1 MVFAW
6 DVSLLAPQSCQA
18 LVHSNGAEE
27 EGAEVGLNPRRWGI
41 GNGSLVIVCAAFFL
55 LGFLT
60 FVPSTS
66 VFGAGRVLELN
77 QVAQAIKDGQVTAI
91 VITGDSLELTMSDG
105 STATARKETGV
116 SLTET
121 LIDYGV
127 TSAQME
133 RVNLT
138 ARPDSGS
145 GILSALVWLLPVLFI
160 GGLFLLLMRSSS
172 SPAGGPQD
180 QATSFAKSRAK
191 KIGPQQPNVTFDD
204 VAGVDEA
211 KQELAEVVEFLKFP
225 FKFDAVGARIPKG
238 VLMVGPPGTG
248 KTLLARAVAG
258 EAGVPFFSISGSEF
272 VEMFV
277 GVGASRVRDLFAQ
290 AKQNSPCI
298 VFIDEI
304 DAVGRRRGSGFGGG
318 NDEREQTLNQI
329 LVEMD
334 GFDQHDNIIVIAATN
349 RPDILDQA
357 LLRPGRFDRRVTL
370 ELPDRNGR
378 LQILQVHAKSKPLD
392 ANVEME
398 RVARSTP
405 GFSGADLEN
414 VMNEAAI
421 LAARRNKQKISMAEL
436 EESIDRVIAG
446 PERKSR
452 VIGRR
457 EKRITAYHEAGH
469 ALVAWVLP
477 DLDPIHKI
485 SIVSRGES
493 GGHTRLVPVE
503 DRNLWTQD
511 QLSSTL
517 AFGMGGLVAEELV
530 FGETTTGP
538 GSDLQKATEMARK
551 MVTEFGMSKEIGPIV
566 LGTDG
571 QSYLGRDVL
580 DRPAHGDDLANR
592 IDSETMRLIREAKD
606 RAEEILREHK
616 DSLDKLAEEL
626 IEQETVQGDQLKGIL
641 GPVPA
646 KS

>member
-1 MVFAW
+1 MGWIYGLWDTVAANISRAFGVFSLLCILVFAGQTMA
-6 DVSLLAPQSCQA
+6 LAD
-18 LVHSNGAEE
+18 G
-27 EGAEVGLNPRRWGI
+27 
-41 GNGSLVIVCAAFFL
+41 VID
-55 LGFLT
+55 
-60 FVPSTS
+60 
-66 VFGAGRVLELN
+66 LN
-77 QVAQAIKDGQVTAI
+77 QVAQDVKDGKVSSI
-91 VITGDSLELTMSDG
+91 VINGDSLTLTMKDG
-105 STATARKETGV
+105 STFTSQNEAGT
-116 SLTET
+116 SLTKT
-121 LIDYGV
+121 LSDYGV
-127 TSAQME
+127 TPDQIAQVTLT
-133 RVNLT
+133 VNPNT
-138 ARPDSGS
+138 DSGIF
-145 GILSALVWLLPVLFI
+145 GTLIWVLP
-160 GGLFLLLMRSSS
+160 LLLLAGLVLLIVRPSSS
-172 SPAGGPQD
+172 AVEGGPQD
-180 QATSFAKSRAK
+180 QVTSFAKSRAK
-191 KIGPQQPNVTFDD
+191 KISPQQPNVTFDD

-211 KQELAEVVEFLKFP
+211 KQELVEVVEFLKQP

-290 AKQNSPCI
+290 AKQNAPCI
-298 VFIDEI
+298 VFVDEI
-304 DAVGRRRGSGFGGG
+304 DAVGRSRGVGFGGG

-378 LQILQVHAKSKPLD
+378 FQVLKVHSRSKPLD
-392 ANVEME
+392 PSVDLE
-398 RVARSTP
+398 RVAKSTP

-421 LAARRNKQKISMAEL
+421 LAARRNKQQISMAEL
-436 EESIDRVIAG
+436 EESVDRVIAG

-452 VIGRR
+452 VIGQR
-457 EKRITAYHEAGH
+457 EKKITAYHESGH
-469 ALVAWVLP
+469 ALIAWVLP

-503 DRNLWTQD
+503 DRSLWTQD
-511 QLSSTL
+511 QLKSTL
-517 AFGMGGLVAEELV
+517 VFGMGGLVAEKLV

-551 MVTEFGMSKEIGPIV
+551 MVTEFGMSKEIGPLV
-566 LGTDG
+566 LASDG
-571 QSYLGRDVL
+571 QSYPGRDIF
-580 DRPAHGDDLANR
+580 DRPVYGDELANR
-592 IDSETMRLIREAKD
+592 IDSETIRFIREAKD
-606 RAEEILREHK
+606 RAEQLLQEHRDK
-616 DSLDKLAEEL
+616 LDKLAEAL
-626 IEQETVQGDQLKGIL
+626 IEQETVQGDQLADIL